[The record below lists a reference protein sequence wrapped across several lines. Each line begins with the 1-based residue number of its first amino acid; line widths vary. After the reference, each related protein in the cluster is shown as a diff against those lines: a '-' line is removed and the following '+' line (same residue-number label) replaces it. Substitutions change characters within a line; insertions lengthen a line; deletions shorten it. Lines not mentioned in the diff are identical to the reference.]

1 MKVRLGDREIEIY
14 CPEQM
19 DAAPE
24 SAPAAARASTFEY
37 PMKMDKGFLA
47 CFDEK
52 KLKNHL
58 IHQLK
63 YRDEDVIKLLLFL
76 TKEYQVIFAGST
88 VNVILVTHGPPDVII
103 IPLEAFLKD
112 QLMMRMILQCL
123 NKWDRVKF
131 LHTQMLVGTLMH
143 HITCFE
149 RTGEILIAVLES
161 VNEDQHYEVL
171 STPDEFYNNTP
182 LHFLCHCNSSV
193 YLGAF
198 IIMMTMCSEKT
209 RYQLLRARNNDKA
222 TPLHYAIMYGK
233 VHVLQLLAGSI
244 NAHHFVDIM
253 ALKGKDRL
261 LFGSK
266 DGYTPM
272 EIAKLRGYPNS
283 KFVLQFFHTKALID
297 IQIEKALQ
305 YTDDTGNFLL

>member
-1 MKVRLGDREIEIY
+1 
-14 CPEQM
+14 
-19 DAAPE
+19 
-24 SAPAAARASTFEY
+24 
-37 PMKMDKGFLA
+37 
-47 CFDEK
+47 
-52 KLKNHL
+52 
-58 IHQLK
+58 
-63 YRDEDVIKLLLFL
+63 
-76 TKEYQVIFAGST
+76 
-88 VNVILVTHGPPDVII
+88 
-103 IPLEAFLKD
+103 
-112 QLMMRMILQCL
+112 
-123 NKWDRVKF
+123 
-131 LHTQMLVGTLMH
+131 MLVGTLMH

-149 RTGEILIAVLES
+149 RTGKILIAVLES

-222 TPLHYAIMYGK
+222 SPLHYAIMYGK

-253 ALKGKDRL
+253 ALKSKDRL

-266 DGYTPM
+266 DGYSPM

-283 KFVLQFFHTKALID
+283 KFVYYSFFTQKLSSTY
-297 IQIEKALQ
+297 K
-305 YTDDTGNFLL
+305 